1 MKKSLLSILLVVFLA
16 VISGCAD
23 TGSGTGTGSGE
34 TGTGD
39 GNYDLSAIPV
49 DENVFNFTKN
59 QYGQVQT
66 SINVKNPRTD
76 STKTYYPILISSAMG
91 LNGEADLS
99 KYGMGI
105 IKGVGYRSYFGD
117 TNIYYGNE
125 DVASNLNFP
134 DSGEQMYNL
143 EGAKSL
149 NASTTGTYYIMFDKW
164 NGDIPASGS
173 FIIAFLTKEEAAQY
187 IPDNSNIK
195 FLPENPTGAA
205 GFKPTYLDSKIV
217 DELNKLGALRQYKFT
232 AK

>member
-23 TGSGTGTGSGE
+23 TGSGDGTGNSNTPSYD
-34 TGTGD
+34 TG
-39 GNYDLSAIPV
+39 NIPV
-49 DENVFNFTKN
+49 DETTIEFTKDGSP
-59 QYGQVQT
+59 QLQT
-66 SINVKNPRTD
+66 SINIKNPRTA
-76 STKTYYPILISSAMG
+76 TETYYPILISSAMG

-99 KYGMGI
+99 KYGLGI

-117 TNIYYGNE
+117 KEIKYQDGI
-125 DVASNLNFP
+125 VSGSNLNFP

-149 NASTTGTYYIMFDKW
+149 DASASGTYYILLDKW
-164 NGDIPASGS
+164 NGEIPAEGI
-173 FIIAFLTKEEAAQY
+173 FIIAFLTKEEAATY

-195 FLPENPTGAA
+195 LTPDSPDSAA
-205 GFKPTYLDSKIV
+205 GFKPTYLDSKTV

-232 AK
+232 VK

>member
-16 VISGCAD
+16 VIAGCAD
-23 TGSGTGTGSGE
+23 TGSGTGTGSGG
-34 TGTGD
+34 TGTGG

-49 DENVFNFTKN
+49 DDTVFNFTKADR
-59 QYGQVQT
+59 T
-66 SINVKNPRTD
+66 LETISISNPRTD

-91 LNGEADLS
+91 MNGEADLS
-99 KYGMGI
+99 EYGLGGI

-117 TNIYYGNE
+117 TYIHSGNV

-134 DSGEQMYNL
+134 DYLRKMYDL
-143 EGAKSL
+143 TSAKSL
-149 NASTTGTYYIMFDKW
+149 NASATGRYYIFFDTW
-164 NGDIPASGS
+164 NADVTPTGILI
-173 FIIAFLTKEEAAQY
+173 FAFLTKEEAAQY

-205 GFKPTYLDSKIV
+205 GFKPTYLDSKTV
-217 DELNKLGALRQYKFT
+217 DDLNKLGALRQYKFN

>member
-23 TGSGTGTGSGE
+23 TGSGTE
-34 TGTGD
+34 TGTGG

-49 DENVFNFTKN
+49 DETVFNFTKN
-59 QYGQVQT
+59 EYGQVQA
-66 SINVKNPRTD
+66 SIDITNPRTD
-76 STKTYYPILISSAMG
+76 NSKTYYPILISSAMG

-134 DSGEQMYNL
+134 DYSSKMYDL
-143 EGAKSL
+143 TSAKSL
-149 NASTTGTYYIMFDKW
+149 DASASGTYYILLDVW
-164 NGDIPASGS
+164 NGEIPAEGI

-195 FLPENPTGAA
+195 FLPDNPDSAA
-205 GFKPTYLDSKIV
+205 GFKPTYLDSKTV
-217 DELNKLGALRQYKFT
+217 DDLNKLGALIQYKFN